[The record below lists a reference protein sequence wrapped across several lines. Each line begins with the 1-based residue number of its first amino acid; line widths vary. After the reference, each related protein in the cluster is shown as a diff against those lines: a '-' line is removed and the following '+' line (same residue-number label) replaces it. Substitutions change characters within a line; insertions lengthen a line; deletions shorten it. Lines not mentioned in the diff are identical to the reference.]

1 MCKRLKH
8 SRQLTKHLPSIDAY
22 QLLRHACS
30 HSLYFPERVGHIG
43 LQLGWGYNL
52 GDGCRLLLFCSW
64 LASRLACTLSLAH
77 CHNSFCLMA
86 FVSVCVRLFF
96 RKPVSGDLQR
106 MLHWLSWIG
115 SRGFWLQPWPAHL
128 GSARMRIWLGHFFA
142 MAPWFA
148 LHLAVGLR
156 HTSGTVHRASVT
168 KNPPFGPISS

>member
-86 FVSVCVRLFF
+86 FVSVCVRLLFASLF
-96 RKPVSGDLQR
+96 QATCNECC
-106 MLHWLSWIG
+106 IG
-115 SRGFWLQPWPAHL
+115 LAGLAAVAFGCNLGQPTLGQQGCGFGWATFLPWRL
-128 GSARMRIWLGHFFA
+128 GLPCTWQ
-142 MAPWFA
+142 
-148 LHLAVGLR
+148 
-156 HTSGTVHRASVT
+156 
-168 KNPPFGPISS
+168 